1 MDNPDSPESQDK
13 VGIHTFWNP
22 TVSCHIFCSCSR
34 NVWFL
39 GTFPKYNWYEII
51 RRYLPKLEFKYFESQ
66 LFHFKAID
74 FSDYRNQWLL
84 CTIPKYKLNSLPFYW
99 PNLEFKCLEI
109 QIFHVTAIVLLITEI
124 NSYISRIFTKVGIQ
138 ILCNSIVPCH
148 RPIWFQA
155 ICVVAFPKVLDLA
168 VFRIFTK
175 IGITLFP
182 IPELVQDIHNYN
194 LCGKQFSKSKSHE
207 IIRPWANEVMVI
219 GGSWWYIT
227 LSDTPINQIS
237 WV

>member
-109 QIFHVTAIVLLITEI
+109 Q
-124 NSYISRIFTKVGIQ
+124 
-138 ILCNSIVPCH
+138 
-148 RPIWFQA
+148 
-155 ICVVAFPKVLDLA
+155 
-168 VFRIFTK
+168 
-175 IGITLFP
+175 LFP
-182 IPELVQDIHNYN
+182 VTGLFGSRQYVWLLFQKYWILQSLGYLPKLELHSFLYQNS
-194 LCGKQFSKSKSHE
+194 SKIF
-207 IIRPWANEVMVI
+207 IITTFVVNNFR
-219 GGSWWYIT
+219 
-227 LSDTPINQIS
+227 NQNHME
-237 WV
+237 